1 MKKGYAI
8 VLISA
13 IVIGI
18 GLAGAPGSWGQE
30 TIKIGILGPMTGP
43 SSDIGEPMMQG
54 AKLAADEINA
64 QGGVKSANRKI
75 ELVVVDDEA
84 SPAKSVSGAQKL
96 INRDKVA
103 VIKGPANSGCALAVR
118 QVTNPAKVVLVTPA
132 INDTIIGPDYPYVFR
147 SSCSY
152 IDQVN
157 ALFELLGEK
166 YQKFALLHDTT
177 GVGQGGAT
185 SFKEALG
192 KKGKKPV
199 IEETYEVNT
208 MNLMPQVTRVK
219 NSGADFICW
228 SGVGA
233 DATTIGKAMKQI
245 GLNVLV
251 GGNNGLGMRIT
262 LKSADA
268 LEGWLFP
275 DIPDKNK
282 PEFQQFLKKYVARY
296 NSIPTYHPAAQ
307 GYDAIYLI
315 VQAIEKSK
323 GEGGEALQKAFQ
335 EGVSI
340 VGATGKTGTGMRLS
354 KDRPV
359 GISSSQ
365 LTMWRI
371 HNGDYEM
378 FQ

>member
-64 QGGVKSANRKI
+64 KGGVKSANRKI

-233 DATTIGKAMKQI
+233 DATTIGKAINQI
-245 GLNVLV
+245 
-251 GGNNGLGMRIT
+251 
-262 LKSADA
+262 
-268 LEGWLFP
+268 
-275 DIPDKNK
+275 
-282 PEFQQFLKKYVARY
+282 
-296 NSIPTYHPAAQ
+296 
-307 GYDAIYLI
+307 
-315 VQAIEKSK
+315 
-323 GEGGEALQKAFQ
+323 
-335 EGVSI
+335 
-340 VGATGKTGTGMRLS
+340 
-354 KDRPV
+354 
-359 GISSSQ
+359 
-365 LTMWRI
+365 
-371 HNGDYEM
+371 
-378 FQ
+378 

>member
-1 MKKGYAI
+1 MKKALF
-8 VLISA
+8 VT
-13 IVIGI
+13 VII
-18 GLAGAPGSWGQE
+18 FVFGLTSVWGAD
-30 TIKIGILGPMTGP
+30 TLKIGVLGPMTGP

-64 QGGVKSANRKI
+64 QGGVKCGPVKRKI

-96 INRDKVA
+96 INRDNVL

-152 IDQVN
+152 IDQVD
-157 ALFELLGEK
+157 ALFDLLGEK
-166 YQKFALLHDTT
+166 YQNYALLHDTT

-185 SFKEALG
+185 SFKEALA

-268 LEGWLFP
+268 LEGWIFP

-296 NSIPTYHPAAQ
+296 NSIPTYHPASQ

-315 VQAIEKSK
+315 GQALEKSK
-323 GEGGEALQKAFQ
+323 GEGGEALLKAVQ

-340 VGATGKTGTGMRLS
+340 IGATGKTGTGMRLS

-359 GISSSQ
+359 GIASSQ

-378 FQ
+378 FHSL